1 MATAKDIRHFKDA
14 EDYTK
19 HFVVQEEIDKYLP
32 GGKHFIDEDLINRT
46 LAAADAAPVDPV
58 RIREII
64 AKSEQTCETLTVE
77 EVAALM
83 RVEDPALFEE
93 MRAAADRIKHK
104 VYDNRIVVFAPLY
117 MSNLCV
123 NGCRYCGFRSGNE
136 HQKRRV
142 LTMDEL
148 KEEIDVLPPRPPT
161 TSPKR
166 SRPATTVRSRPRRP
180 VRPWA
185 SAA

>member
-104 VYDNRIVVFAPLY
+104 VYDNRIVMFAPLY
-117 MSNLCV
+117 ISNLCV
-123 NGCRYCGFRSGNE
+123 NSCRYCGFRSGL
-136 HQKRRV
+136 RTG
-142 LTMDEL
+142 L
-148 KEEIDVLPPRPPT
+148 
-161 TSPKR
+161 R
-166 SRPATTVRSRPRRP
+166 SDPAE
-180 VRPWA
+180 A
-185 SAA
+185 GAD

>member
-83 RVEDPALFEE
+83 RVEDPDLFEE
-93 MRAAADRIKHK
+93 MRDG
-104 VYDNRIVVFAPLY
+104 
-117 MSNLCV
+117 S
-123 NGCRYCGFRSGNE
+123 
-136 HQKRRV
+136 
-142 LTMDEL
+142 
-148 KEEIDVLPPRPPT
+148 
-161 TSPKR
+161 
-166 SRPATTVRSRPRRP
+166 RRP
-180 VRPWA
+180 
-185 SAA
+185 